1 MALTKPINIRLSA
14 EKRFLYETEAAYR
27 GQSLGVYL
35 RERLEKSEPSF
46 QELQKIHDLIK
57 NITSPSSSNDQGI
70 LLETLLLLRYL
81 SSPEKML
88 IVQKE
93 LSRLNI
99 QIWQGESCLSGKRKV
114 DNLV

>member
-1 MALTKPINIRLSA
+1 MVLTKPINIRLSA

-46 QELQKIHDLIK
+46 QELQKIYDILK
-57 NITSPSSSNDQGI
+57 NITSSSSSNDQGI

-99 QIWQGESCLSGKRKV
+99 SIWEGESLFEKRKV
-114 DNLV
+114 DNFV